1 MTDRIG
7 VVFRSL
13 LFALVRLYQRLL
25 SPLLPP
31 SCRFVPSCSH
41 YALEVLQMW
50 PLLPGLGLIVRRL
63 SRCHPFHAGGLDG
76 VPICRRVPPPLPLK
90 GRWLGLGRANA
101 VCAETEAL
109 STGGRDASDSAPRE
123 GCCHG

>member
-7 VVFRSL
+7 VAVRSL
-13 LFALVRLYQRLL
+13 LFFLVRLYQRLL

-41 YALEVLQMW
+41 YALEVLQTW

-76 VPICRRVPPPLPLK
+76 VPVCRRIPPVPPLES
-90 GRWLGLGRANA
+90 GWLGLRRADV
-101 VCAETEAL
+101 VCAETDVL
-109 STGGRDASDSAPRE
+109 SAGERDGSDSAPRE